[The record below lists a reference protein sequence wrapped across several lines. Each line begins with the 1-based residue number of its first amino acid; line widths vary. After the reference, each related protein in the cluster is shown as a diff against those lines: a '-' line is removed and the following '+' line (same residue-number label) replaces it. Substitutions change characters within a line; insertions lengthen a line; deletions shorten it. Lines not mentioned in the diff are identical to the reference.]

1 MSNKT
6 TRYYVTMIRDKRT
19 AWLLGPYVYHETALV
34 NVKRARKEASEVDP
48 FSYFDAFGTCAR
60 TAEAHPWG
68 VLTKAHDKPLAD
80 AGFASYRIPNP
91 YGGFIMI
98 GANSADEAMRD
109 AKRSTDN
116 PKSETLEI
124 WDGEKYVNA
133 FYFES
138 PGE

>member
-1 MSNKT
+1 MSNET
-6 TRYYVTMIRDKRT
+6 TRYYVTMIRGKKV
-19 AWLLGPYVYHETALV
+19 AWLLGPYINHETALANV
-34 NVKRARKEASEVDP
+34 NRAIKEASEIDGR
-48 FSYFDAFGTCAR
+48 YHFDAFGTAAR

-91 YGGFIMI
+91 YGGFTMI
-98 GANSADEAMRD
+98 GANSADEAMRE

-124 WDGEKYVNA
+124 WDGEKYVSA

-138 PGE
+138 PG